1 MRIKLFVFVVMLVS
15 LAMASEIA
23 PLGTYTVRER
33 GHWAFVKRAAP
44 AVPTFSLS
52 SDNAWVKNSIDAF
65 ILQRLQKEK
74 LKPSPRADR
83 ATLIRRVYFD
93 MIGLP
98 PSPREVAEFLADKS
112 PDAWQKLIERLLAS
126 RHYGERWGQ
135 HWLDVVRFAETDG
148 FEYDT
153 HRRDAWRYR
162 DYVIRAF
169 NNDKPYDRFV
179 TEQLAGDEIGP
190 RQEDKPEDREDA
202 LIASGFNRLGPL
214 RKNAGNQEVAS
225 SRNEVLTEMTNA
237 VGAALLGVTLGC
249 ARCHNHK
256 FDPIRQSDYYR
267 IQAYFAPVYDNDI
280 VKATPEEQAA
290 RKAKAEPIEKEMEKV
305 RATMKSL
312 QGKKDAASLDMKESL
327 AKKLEVL
334 QEQMPEPLP
343 ALHSVV
349 NLPEKRSPIHLLE
362 RGDYNFKGALV
373 GMRPLGVLLPEGTP
387 ELPET
392 TERPRTEL
400 AKWIVAQENPLTAR
414 VMVNRIWQY
423 HFGRGIVATPNDF
436 GRMGSR
442 PSHPELLDY
451 LANEFVS
458 GGFSIKHIHR
468 LILNS
473 NTYQQSSKPP
483 SDAALKARAIE
494 KDPENK
500 FLWRF
505 NRRRLEAEQIRDA
518 ILAVS
523 GTLNTKQGGPSVMI
537 PIEQELIKTLYKPS
551 QWAPAKDPAEHTR
564 RSIYLIAKRNL
575 RLPFMEV
582 FDAPDMQV
590 SCPLRE
596 SSTHAP
602 QALELLNGT
611 FANEQAVAFARRLEA
626 EAGPD
631 LRKQIDLGY
640 RLVTGRPARAREIQ
654 AALDFLKTQPKREFA
669 LTLLNLNS
677 FLYVN

>member
-1 MRIKLFVFVVMLVS
+1 MRLKLFASGVMLVS

-23 PLGTYTVRER
+23 PLGTYTTRER
-33 GHWAFVKRAAP
+33 GHWAFVKRATP
-44 AVPTFSLS
+44 AVPEFSLATDRS
-52 SDNAWVKNSIDAF
+52 WAQNPIDAF
-65 ILQRLQKEK
+65 ILQRLKKEG
-74 LKPSPRADR
+74 LKPSPPSDR
-83 ATLIRRVYFD
+83 ATLIRRVYFG

-98 PSPREVAEFLADKS
+98 PSPREVAEFTADKS
-112 PDAWQKLIERLLAS
+112 PDAWKKLIEKLLAS
-126 RHYGERWGQ
+126 PQYGERWGR

-179 TEQLAGDEIGP
+179 TEQLAGDEIGAG
-190 RQEDKPEDREDA
+190 EEEA
-202 LIASGFNRLGPL
+202 LVASGFNRLGPL

-237 VGAALLGVTLGC
+237 VGSALMGVTLGC

-267 IQAYFAPVYDNDI
+267 IQAYFSAAYDKDV
-280 VKATPEEQAA
+280 VKATPAEQADWKA
-290 RKAKAEPIEKEMEKV
+290 RAEPIEQEMKTIT
-305 RATMKSL
+305 AAMKRL
-312 QGKKDAASLDMKESL
+312 QGKQDVASLDQKESL
-327 AKKLEVL
+327 TKKLEEL
-334 QEQMPEPLP
+334 QDKMPEPLP
-343 ALHSVV
+343 ALHSVA
-349 NLPEKRSPIHLLE
+349 NLIDKKSPIHLLA
-362 RGDYNFKGALV
+362 RGDYNSKGDRV
-373 GMRPLGVLLPEGTP
+373 GMRPLGVLLPDGAP

-392 TERPRTEL
+392 IEKPRAEL
-400 AKWIVAQENPLTAR
+400 AKWIVAPENPLTAR

-423 HFGRGIVATPNDF
+423 HFDRGIVETPNDF
-436 GRMGSR
+436 GRMGGR
-442 PSHPELLDY
+442 PTHPELLDY

-458 GGFSIKHIHR
+458 SGFSVKHIHR

-473 NTYQQSSKPP
+473 NTYQQASQLVDP
-483 SDAALKARAIE
+483 ALKTLALE

-500 FLWRF
+500 LLWRF

-518 ILAVS
+518 ILAVA
-523 GTLNTKQGGPSVMI
+523 GTLNLKQGGPSVMI
-537 PIEQELIKTLYKPS
+537 PIDPGLVNTLYKPS
-551 QWAPAKDPAEHTR
+551 QWAPAKDPAEHNR
-564 RSIYLIAKRNL
+564 RGVYLIAKRNL

-590 SCPLRE
+590 SCARRE

-602 QALELLNGT
+602 QALELLNGD
-611 FANEQAVAFARRLEA
+611 FANQQAEALAKRLEV
-626 EAGPD
+626 EAGPN

-640 RLVTGRPARAREIQ
+640 RLVAGRPARPKEIQ
-654 AALDFLKTQPKREFA
+654 VALAFLKTQPKREFA

>member
-1 MRIKLFVFVVMLVS
+1 MYLKLFASGVMLIS
-15 LAMASEIA
+15 LAIASEIA
-23 PLGTYTVRER
+23 PLGTYTPRER
-33 GHWAFVKRAAP
+33 SHWAFVKRAKPEVP
-44 AVPTFSLS
+44 AFSLAQ
-52 SDNAWVKNSIDAF
+52 DKAWVKNPIDAF
-65 ILQRLQKEK
+65 ILQRLQKEG
-74 LKPSPRADR
+74 LKPAPKADR
-83 ATLIRRVYFD
+83 ITLIRRIYFD

-98 PSPREVAEFLADKS
+98 PSPREVEDFVADKS
-112 PDAWQKLIERLLAS
+112 PDAYQKIVERLLAS
-126 RHYGERWGQ
+126 PHYGERWGQ

-162 DYVIRAF
+162 DYVIRSF
-169 NNDKPYDRFV
+169 NNDKPYDRFI
-179 TEQLAGDEIGP
+179 TEQLAGDEIAP
-190 RQEDKPEDREDA
+190 NEEEA

-237 VGAALLGVTLGC
+237 VGSVYLGVTLGC

-256 FDPIRQSDYYR
+256 FDAVRQSDYYR
-267 IQAYFAPVYDNDI
+267 IQAYFAAAHDKDL

-290 RKAKAEPIEKEMEKV
+290 WKAKAEPVEKQ
-305 RATMKSL
+305 MKQVTAAMKNL
-312 QGKKDAASLDMKESL
+312 QGKEDAASRDMRESL
-327 AKKLEVL
+327 MKKLEKL

-343 ALHSVV
+343 ALHTVA
-349 NLPEKRSPIHLLE
+349 NMPDKKSPIHLLA
-362 RGDYNFKGALV
+362 RGDYNSKGDRV
-373 GMRPLGVLLPEGTP
+373 GMRPLGVLLADGTP
-387 ELPET
+387 ELPEN
-392 TERPRTEL
+392 TEKPRAAL
-400 AKWIVAQENPLTAR
+400 AKWIIDPDNPLTAR

-423 HFGRGIVATPNDF
+423 HFGRGIVATSNDF
-436 GRMGSR
+436 GRMGSGR
-442 PSHPELLDY
+442 SHPELLDY

-473 NTYQQSSKPP
+473 NTYQQSSHLPGDP
-483 SDAALKARAIE
+483 ALKALAIK

-500 FLWRF
+500 LLWRF
-505 NRRRLEAEQIRDA
+505 NRRRLAAEQIRDA

-523 GTLNTKQGGPSVMI
+523 GKLNTRQGGPSIMV
-537 PIEQELIKTLYKPS
+537 PIDQGLVNTLYKPS
-551 QWAPAKDPAEHTR
+551 QWAPAKDPAEHNR
-564 RSIYLIAKRNL
+564 RSIYLIVKRNL

-582 FDAPDMQV
+582 FDAPDAQV
-590 SCPLRE
+590 SCARRE

-611 FANEQAVAFARRLEA
+611 FANEQAEAFATRLEA
-626 EAGPD
+626 EAGPN
-631 LRKQIDLGY
+631 LRQQIDLGY
-640 RLVTGRPARAREIQ
+640 RLVTGRHARPKEIQ
-654 AALDFLKTQPKREFA
+654 LALAFLKTQPKREFA

>member
-23 PLGTYTVRER
+23 PLGTYTQRER

-44 AVPTFSLS
+44 AVPSFSLP
-52 SDNAWVKNSIDAF
+52 SDNAWVKNPIDAF
-65 ILQRLQKEK
+65 ILQRLQKAK

-112 PDAWQKLIERLLAS
+112 PDAWQKLIEKLLAS
-126 RHYGERWGQ
+126 QHYGERWAQ

-162 DYVIRAF
+162 DYVIRSF
-169 NNDKPYDRFV
+169 NKDKPYDRFV

-190 RQEDKPEDREDA
+190 GPEDRPEDREDA
-202 LIASGFNRLGPL
+202 LIAAGFNRLGPL

-237 VGAALLGVTLGC
+237 VGSALLGVTLGC

-267 IQAYFAPVYDNDI
+267 IQAYFAPVYDNDV
-280 VKATPEEQAA
+280 VKATSEEQAA

-305 RATMKSL
+305 RAEMKGL
-312 QGKKDAASLDMKESL
+312 QGKKDAASLDLKETL
-327 AKKLEVL
+327 AKRLEKL

-349 NLPEKRSPIHLLE
+349 NLREKKSPIHLLE
-362 RGDYNFKGALV
+362 RGDYNFKGARV

-387 ELPET
+387 ELQET
-392 TERPRTEL
+392 IEKPRTEL

-414 VMVNRIWQY
+414 VLVNRIWQY

-473 NTYQQSSKPP
+473 NTYLQASKLP
-483 SDAALKARAIE
+483 SDAALKALAME

-500 FLWRF
+500 LLWRF
-505 NRRRLEAEQIRDA
+505 NRQRLEAEQIRDA

-523 GTLNTKQGGPSVMI
+523 GTLNTKQGGPSVMV
-537 PIEQELIKTLYKPS
+537 PIDQELVKTLYKPS

-590 SCPLRE
+590 SCPRRE

-631 LRKQIDLGY
+631 IRKQIDLGY
-640 RLVTGRPARAREIQ
+640 RLVTGRPARPREIQ